1 MVLISI
7 NGVDLPTPTTYD
19 FDFSDLDTEKTG
31 RDLDYKMIR
40 HRKRAN
46 VYSFPLAWEDIGLEE
61 LRLIFNAISPPMFNV
76 TFFDLVSGNYI
87 TKRMY
92 AGNRR
97 VKARVIKGD
106 LSNAVCSISFNLIEE

>member
-1 MVLISI
+1 MVLINI
-7 NGVDLPTPTTYD
+7 NGVDLPTPTKYE
-19 FDFSDLDTEKTG
+19 FEFSDLDSEKTG
-31 RDLDYKMIR
+31 RDLNYKMIR

-46 VYSFPLAWEDIGLEE
+46 VYSFPLSWENIGLDD

-76 TFFDLVSGNYI
+76 TFFDLVSGNRV

-92 AGNRR
+92 AGNRQ
-97 VKARVIKGD
+97 VKASVIKGD